1 MNKTENIKEITS
13 EILNEIINKIV
24 EQEKEQE
31 QKIEFVE
38 QMFKIIIQIIS
49 RSHNFTNSRKLKE
62 YEYYRYSNIIVLL
75 RTFIVK
81 MINLNI
87 IDNEIKSKLH
97 GYLGYKY
104 VKSDYYNILKNISYT
119 FNKKNISMI
128 NYSTP
133 NLSRIK
139 TILLE
144 HVNKQYLFIGILQ
157 NKEILCTIDKET
169 LDDLFYKIIFELT
182 LYMTYFK

>member
-13 EILNEIINKIV
+13 GILNEIINKIV

-49 RSHNFTNSRKLKE
+49 KSLNCTNSRKLKE
-62 YEYYRYSNIIVLL
+62 YEYYRYSNIILLL

-81 MINLNI
+81 VINLNI
-87 IDNEIKSKLH
+87 IDNEIKYKLY
-97 GYLGYKY
+97 GYLGYTY
-104 VKSDYYNILKNISYT
+104 VKTDYYNILKNISYT
-119 FNKKNISMI
+119 FKEKHILVRD
-128 NYSTP
+128 YSTP
-133 NLSRIK
+133 NISQIK
-139 TILLE
+139 SILLE
-144 HVNKQYLFIGILQ
+144 YINKKYVFIGILQ

-182 LYMTYFK
+182 LYIIYFK